1 VKRLRIPESLTQS
14 LLSLDSRWLFLTTF
28 LVLSIPLLFPM
39 KLPMAVTRET
49 RRLYD
54 TIQSLKP
61 GEIAFLISSWDA
73 GSQAENRPQATA
85 IFEHL
90 MRKNI
95 PFLVFSTTDKGPQF
109 SEPILRKLAERNH
122 KVYGKDW
129 VNLGFLPTDATTV
142 QAIARDFHRMFPK
155 DFYGTPTS
163 EIPLMQ
169 KVKDM
174 HDIALLVDIEYQ
186 PSEDWIKFVN
196 GPYGTPTAFAVASIV
211 STTLYP
217 YFATKQLIG
226 LVVGPRGA
234 AEYETLLGSP
244 GEGYRRVLP
253 LGFAP
258 LIILFFTLIGN
269 LAFYAHRRGQKRSA
283 E

>member
-1 VKRLRIPESLTQS
+1 
-14 LLSLDSRWLFLTTF
+14 
-28 LVLSIPLLFPM
+28 
-39 KLPMAVTRET
+39 MAVTAET
-49 RRLYD
+49 RRLFD
-54 TIQSLKP
+54 TIESLKP
-61 GEIAFLISSWDA
+61 GDIAFVISSWDA
-73 GSQAENRPQATA
+73 GSQAENRPQAYA

-109 SEPILRKLAERNH
+109 SEPILRTLAERYH
-122 KVYGKDW
+122 KIYGKDW

-142 QAIARDFHRMFPK
+142 QAIAKDFQRMFPR

-163 EIPLMQ
+163 TLPVMEN
-169 KVKDM
+169 VKDM

-186 PSEDWIKFVN
+186 PLEDWIKFVN

-234 AEYETLLGSP
+234 AEYEQLLGSYA
-244 GEGYRRVLP
+244 EGYRRVLP

-258 LIILFFTLIGN
+258 LLIIFFTLLGN
-269 LAFYAHRRGQKRSA
+269 LTFYAGWRFQKRNN
-283 E
+283 